1 AWNRRSR
8 PVVRSGACASARCP
22 PRPWNPPRSACAR
35 WVSASRASCAS
46 RLVLSFR
53 VIRPEFVVLK
63 KAPAFAAVL
72 VATASLAFAF
82 AHAPQPATPQPA
94 TPQPA
99 ALSDALPVP
108 PAPKPSTSAAWLL
121 MDYTTGQILAGEN
134 IDMRREPASITK
146 VMTSYVIAAEM
157 AAGKIKADDPV
168 MMTENAWRQ
177 GGAGTDGSYSGFP
190 VNQTAPLV
198 QMEKGMVVQSGND
211 AAIALAEH
219 VAGSEQAFA
228 ALMNAYAKR

>member
-1 AWNRRSR
+1 
-8 PVVRSGACASARCP
+8 
-22 PRPWNPPRSACAR
+22 
-35 WVSASRASCAS
+35 
-46 RLVLSFR
+46 RLVPSFR
-53 VIRPEFVVLK
+53 VIHPEFVVLK

-82 AHAPQPATPQPA
+82 ANAQQPAKPQPA

-108 PAPKPSTSAAWLL
+108 PAPEPSTAAAWLL

-134 IDMRREPASITK
+134 IDMRRERASITRI
-146 VMTSYVIAAEM
+146 MTSEVITAEM
-157 AAGKIKADDPV
+157 AAARIKADDQV

-211 AAIALAEH
+211 AAVAL
-219 VAGSEQAFA
+219 
-228 ALMNAYAKR
+228 